1 MFNRIRCH
9 FFGHRPRRH
18 LVKKSPF
25 SAWTVCGRCNQ
36 LMTRG
41 YFGWQPANDMEE
53 RRFKRE
59 LEKQAVNYRGSGE
72 SALDTDL
79 VPMPWIATDNHDQ

>member
-1 MFNRIRCH
+1 
-9 FFGHRPRRH
+9 
-18 LVKKSPF
+18 
-25 SAWTVCGRCNQ
+25 
-36 LMTRG
+36 MTRG